1 MENTEEKEKDE
12 EVTRRWMVEASESSE
27 ELYEQEDE
35 QEVVQEVELEKLE
48 VRRL

>member
-1 MENTEEKEKDE
+1 
-12 EVTRRWMVEASESSE
+12 MVVASESSE

-35 QEVVQEVELEKLE
+35 LEVVQEVELEKLE

>member
-1 MENTEEKEKDE
+1 
-12 EVTRRWMVEASESSE
+12 MVVASESSE

-35 QEVVQEVELEKLE
+35 QEVVKEVELEKLE

>member
-1 MENTEEKEKDE
+1 
-12 EVTRRWMVEASESSE
+12 MVVASESSE

>member
-1 MENTEEKEKDE
+1 
-12 EVTRRWMVEASESSE
+12 MVVASESSE

-35 QEVVQEVELEKLE
+35 QLVVQEVELEKLE

>member
-1 MENTEEKEKDE
+1 
-12 EVTRRWMVEASESSE
+12 MVASESSE